1 MEILNLYHLRYFVT
15 LAQLEHYGKTAEKLK
30 ITQPGLSHAIASLE
44 EELGVRLFEKDGR
57 NIVLNK
63 YGKMFYDD
71 VNKIINMLDV
81 SVNSFQNIGEGG
93 GTISLAMI
101 KPLAIKDI
109 PKATHDFLDINKDK
123 DIDFKFDTGVTK
135 DIVEGLKS
143 GIYDIG
149 FCSKMEDE
157 TEVEFVPIKKQE
169 MCAVVPNDHP
179 LAKYKELHLKET
191 IPYKQIIFSKSSGL
205 RPVIDGLFEKIGEYP
220 SVAYEIEED
229 SLIVGLVAQNFGI
242 AILPKMYSIQY
253 INVKAIPIIK
263 PDWESY
269 FYIARMKN
277 RYHSPAA
284 DSFFRYVCE
293 QGLLN

>member
-1 MEILNLYHLRYFVT
+1 M
-15 LAQLEHYGKTAEKLK
+15 
-30 ITQPGLSHAIASLE
+30 
-44 EELGVRLFEKDGR
+44 
-57 NIVLNK
+57 
-63 YGKMFYDD
+63 
-71 VNKIINMLDV
+71 
-81 SVNSFQNIGEGG
+81 
-93 GTISLAMI
+93 
-101 KPLAIKDI
+101 
-109 PKATHDFLDINKDK
+109 
-123 DIDFKFDTGVTK
+123 TK

-149 FCSKMEDE
+149 FCSKMENE

-169 MCAVVPNDHP
+169 MCAVVPYGHP
-179 LAKYKELHLKET
+179 LTKYKELNLKDT

-220 SVAYEIEED
+220 KVSYEVEED
-229 SLIVGLVAQNFGI
+229 SLIVGLIAQNFGI

-284 DSFFRYVCE
+284 DSFFKYVCE
-293 QGLLN
+293 KGL

>member
-44 EELGVRLFEKDGR
+44 EELGVKLFEKEGR
-57 NIVLNK
+57 NVVLNK
-63 YGKMFYDD
+63 YGKMFYNDAS
-71 VNKIINMLDV
+71 KIISMLDI
-81 SVNSFQNIGEGG
+81 SVNSFQNISEGG
-93 GTISLAMI
+93 GNISLSMI

-109 PKATHDFLDINKDK
+109 PKVAHDFLDINKDK
-123 DIDFKFDTGVTK
+123 EIDFKFYTGVTK

-149 FCSKMEDE
+149 FCSKMENE

-169 MCAVVPNDHP
+169 MCAVVPYDHP
-179 LAKYKELHLKET
+179 LTKYKELNLKDT

-205 RPVIDGLFEKIGEYP
+205 RSVIDGLFKKIGEYP
-220 SVAYEIEED
+220 KVSYEVEED
-229 SLIVGLVAQNFGI
+229 SLIVGLIAQNFGI

-284 DSFFRYVCE
+284 DSFFKFVCE
-293 QGLLN
+293 KEL

>member
-1 MEILNLYHLRYFVT
+1 MKILNLYHLRYFVT

-44 EELGVRLFEKDGR
+44 EELGVRLFEKEGR

-71 VNKIINMLDV
+71 INKIINMLDA
-81 SVNSFQNIGEGG
+81 SVNSFQNISEGG
-93 GTISLAMI
+93 GIISLAMI

-109 PKATHDFLDINKDK
+109 PKATHDFLEINNEKE
-123 DIDFKFDTGVTK
+123 IDFKFDTGVTK

-149 FCSKMEDE
+149 FCSKMEE
-157 TEVEFVPIKKQE
+157 EIEVEFVPIKKQE
-169 MCAVVPNDHP
+169 MCAVVPYDHP
-179 LAKYKELHLKET
+179 LAKYKELHLKDT

-220 SVAYEIEED
+220 KFSYEIEED

-277 RYHSPAA
+277 RYHSKAS
-284 DSFFRYVCE
+284 DSFFRYVCKE
-293 QGLLN
+293 WL